1 MEISNINT
9 NDTDKNNDEIS
20 VRELVIK
27 LGVWW
32 KYFLKNW
39 YIILLFGILGGVGGL
54 ILSAVLKTKY
64 VAELTFVVEDNSS
77 SSLGAY
83 AGLASQFGIDL
94 GGSGSNGVFQGDNIM
109 TFLKSRLMIE
119 KALLSSIVIN
129 GKKQTLA
136 DRFIDFNELRL
147 GWENKPALK
156 GISFPP
162 DSDRKLFSLLQDS
175 ILQTLQESIGKSVL
189 KVEKVD
195 KKLNFILVRSTTR
208 DELFAKAFTER
219 LMMEAANFYIDTK
232 TQRSKTNVGRL
243 QAEADS
249 LEKML
254 NRKTYSV
261 ALAQDINMNPA
272 RQVASINTQLASR
285 DKMVLETMYGEVVK
299 NLELGKISMAQETPI
314 IQVIDTPILPL
325 KKEKLG
331 KTKGVIIGGLMG
343 GFFIV
348 IFLALRK
355 VSRDILA

>member
-9 NDTDKNNDEIS
+9 NVSDKNNDEIS

-27 LGVWW
+27 LGIWW

-39 YIILLFGILGGVGGL
+39 YIILLFGILGGATGL
-54 ILSAVLKTKY
+54 ILSFILKTKY
-64 VAELTFVVEDNSS
+64 VAELTFVVEDNSGS
-77 SSLGAY
+77 PLGAY

-119 KALLSSIVIN
+119 KALLSTVMIN

-136 DRFIDFNELRL
+136 ERYIDFNELRL
-147 GWENKPALK
+147 GWAAKPSLK

-162 DSDRKLFSLLQDS
+162 GGDRRRFSLLQDS

-195 KKLNFILVRSTTR
+195 KKLNFIVVRSTTR

-219 LMMEAANFYIDTK
+219 LMTEATNFYIDTR
-232 TQRSKTNVGRL
+232 TQRSKTNVDRL

-299 NLELGKISMAQETPI
+299 NLELGKIAMAQETPI

-348 IFLALRK
+348 IFLTLRK
-355 VSRDILA
+355 VLKDILA